1 MSPYSVSFSVQ
12 DIPDLSGKVV
22 IITGLA
28 ITTTTPVK
36 FADTARGATG
46 IGKETALQC
55 FRRNAKVYI
64 ASRSRAKFDA
74 LTRELETSSVRSE
87 NDPISLGSLE
97 FLPLDLMDIKDCIRA
112 AKEFVS
118 KEQRLDVV
126 IANAALAVA
135 VGALDMS
142 NVDLVVS

>member
-1 MSPYSVSFSVQ
+1 MPPYSVPFSLQ
-12 DIPDLSGKVV
+12 GIPDLSGKVI
-22 IITGLA
+22 IITGFV
-28 ITTTTPVK
+28 TTATLPVRFPDTT
-36 FADTARGATG
+36 RGATG
-46 IGKETALQC
+46 IGKETAIEC

-64 ASRSRAKFDA
+64 ASRSRGKFDA
-74 LTRELETSSVRSE
+74 LTRELESSSVRSG
-87 NDPISLGSLE
+87 NDLIPSGSLE
-97 FLPLDLMDIKDCIRA
+97 FLPLDLMDVKDCIRA

-142 NVDLVVS
+142 NIDFAIS

>member
-1 MSPYSVSFSVQ
+1 MR
-12 DIPDLSGKVV
+12 L
-22 IITGLA
+22 
-28 ITTTTPVK
+28 
-36 FADTARGATG
+36 ADTTRGATG

-55 FRRNAKVYI
+55 LRHNAKVYI

-74 LTRELETSSVRSE
+74 LTRELETSSVRLE
-87 NDPISLGSLE
+87 CDPISSGSLE
-97 FLPLDLMDIKDCIRA
+97 FLPLDLMDMKDCIRA

-135 VGALDMS
+135 VGFLDMS
-142 NVDLVVS
+142 NFDLVVLRLR